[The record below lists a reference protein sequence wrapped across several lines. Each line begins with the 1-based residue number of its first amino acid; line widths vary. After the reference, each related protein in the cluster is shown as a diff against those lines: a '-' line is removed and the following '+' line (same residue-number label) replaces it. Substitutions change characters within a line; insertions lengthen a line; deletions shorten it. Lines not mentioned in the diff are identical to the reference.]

1 MKKEKVQ
8 QLKHGLY
15 RIFWKKSCGGGV
27 SLAAVGSK
35 MNGDRWMAP
44 TNWCSI
50 AESGTQNFDTTWKQ
64 VKKAELLAE

>member
-1 MKKEKVQ
+1 
-8 QLKHGLY
+8 
-15 RIFWKKSCGGGV
+15 
-27 SLAAVGSK
+27 LAAVGSK

-50 AESGTQNFDTTWKQ
+50 AESGTQNFDTTWKN